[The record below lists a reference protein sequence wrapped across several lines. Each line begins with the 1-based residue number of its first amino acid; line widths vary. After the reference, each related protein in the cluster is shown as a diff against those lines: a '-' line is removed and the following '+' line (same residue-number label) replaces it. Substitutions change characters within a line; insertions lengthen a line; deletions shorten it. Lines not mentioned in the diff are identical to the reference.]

1 MDSYDDQLAREAA
14 IWGSSARELAARI
27 PPDWREHRR
36 LLRHNIVMQGAY
48 IDEFLSHIR
57 PGMRV
62 LDLGCGAGWLTLA
75 MAQRGAD
82 ATGLD
87 ISAESLEV
95 AREYYERIRHEVTG
109 SVRYEVA
116 DLNYLSLEADSYD
129 VITVCGALHH
139 LTNVGY
145 TIEQLHT
152 ALRPGGL
159 FWTSDVLG
167 EEPRA
172 AIYLTGALMF
182 LLPIEIS
189 YRAKIA
195 GLLRFGLRSPTRVKA
210 AMEGEG
216 FSPFEGAGREEN
228 WFQLLQA
235 WFEVRRAFHFP
246 SIHQISRRLGD
257 DPAARP
263 LRPTHPPWDRG
274 AGALAIAPEM
284 AAGDRA
290 GRLRSQGSGIAAAQ
304 SNPAG
309 GSAYKIARSSS
320 KVASKS
326 SACSVSNGEC
336 V

>member
-1 MDSYDDQLAREAA
+1 MDSYDDQLAREAT
-14 IWGSSARELAARI
+14 IWGRAARELADRI
-27 PPDWREHRR
+27 PPDWRVHRR

-62 LDLGCGAGWLTLA
+62 LDVGCGAGWLTLA

-95 AREYYERIRHEVTG
+95 AREYYESIRHEVPG
-109 SVRYEVA
+109 SARYEVA
-116 DLNYLSLEADSYD
+116 DLNLISLSADSYD

-139 LTNVGY
+139 LPNVGH

-159 FWTSDVLG
+159 FWASDDLG

-172 AIYLTGALMF
+172 AVYLTGALMF

-189 YRAKIA
+189 YRAKISS
-195 GLLRFGLRSPTRVKA
+195 LFRFGFRSPARVKA

-216 FSPFEGAGREEN
+216 FSPFEGAGREED
-228 WFQLLQA
+228 WFQLLQGR
-235 WFEVRRAFHFP
+235 FEVRRKFHFLTVTKYL
-246 SIHQISRRLGD
+246 SG
-257 DPAARP
+257 
-263 LRPTHPPWDRG
+263 
-274 AGALAIAPEM
+274 PEM
-284 AAGDRA
+284 IRLPDRFA
-290 GRLRSQGSGIAAAQ
+290 LPILHGIAALERWLLRRKWLRGTGLVVYARKT
-304 SNPAG
+304 AG
-309 GSAYKIARSSS
+309 
-320 KVASKS
+320 
-326 SACSVSNGEC
+326 
-336 V
+336 

>member
-1 MDSYDDQLAREAA
+1 MDSYDDQLAREAT
-14 IWGSSARELAARI
+14 IWGRAARELADRI
-27 PPDWREHRR
+27 PPDWRVHRR

-62 LDLGCGAGWLTLA
+62 LDVGCGAGWLTLA

-87 ISAESLEV
+87 ISAESLAV
-95 AREYYERIRHEVTG
+95 AREYYESIREEVPG

-116 DLNYLSLEADSYD
+116 DLNLISLSADSYD

-139 LTNVGY
+139 LPNVGH
-145 TIEQLHT
+145 TIKQLHT

-159 FWTSDVLG
+159 FWASDVLG

-172 AIYLTGALMF
+172 AVYLTGALMF

-195 GLLRFGLRSPTRVKA
+195 GLLRFGLRSPARVKA

-216 FSPFEGAGREEN
+216 FSPFEGAGREED
-228 WFQLLQA
+228 WFQLLQGR
-235 WFEVRRAFHFP
+235 FEVRRKFHFLTVTKYL
-246 SIHQISRRLGD
+246 SD
-257 DPAARP
+257 
-263 LRPTHPPWDRG
+263 
-274 AGALAIAPEM
+274 PEM
-284 AAGDRA
+284 IRLPDRFA
-290 GRLRSQGSGIAAAQ
+290 LPILHGIAALERWLLRRKWLRGTGLVVYARKT
-304 SNPAG
+304 AG
-309 GSAYKIARSSS
+309 
-320 KVASKS
+320 
-326 SACSVSNGEC
+326 
-336 V
+336 

>member
-1 MDSYDDQLAREAA
+1 MDSYDDRLAREAA

-95 AREYYERIRHEVTG
+95 AREYYERIRHEVPG

-139 LTNVGY
+139 LTNVGH

-246 SIHQISRRLGD
+246 SITKYLAGSEMIRL
-257 DPAARP
+257 P
-263 LRPTHPPWDRG
+263 DRF
-274 AGALAIAPEM
+274 ALPI
-284 AAGDRA
+284 
-290 GRLRSQGSGIAAAQ
+290 LHGIAALERWLLRRKWLRGTGLVVYAH
-304 SNPAG
+304 
-309 GSAYKIARSSS
+309 
-320 KVASKS
+320 KVA
-326 SACSVSNGEC
+326 E
-336 V
+336 